1 LAVAMFERPFTL
13 TPVQQARVNR
23 LKVTVN
29 IPVYNEDPL
38 ILDRALYALF
48 TQTLLP
54 DRVEVVDDGSTR
66 DYSEDRAY
74 WQQRHPSA
82 LESSWV
88 WQPNQGKR
96 RAQARTFTTADA
108 DIFVTLDSDTALER
122 NALREGLKPFADRR
136 CSPSPESSWRGTTAR
151 TG

>member
-1 LAVAMFERPFTL
+1 MFERPIAL
-13 TPVQQARVNR
+13 PAVQQARVNR

-66 DYSEDRAY
+66 DYSEVRAY

-82 LESSWV
+82 GGVSWV
-88 WQPNQGKR
+88 LGPKQRKKEGPAPPLPTPAAGR
-96 RAQARTFTTADA
+96 L
-108 DIFVTLDSDTALER
+108 VT
-122 NALREGLKPFADRR
+122 
-136 CSPSPESSWRGTTAR
+136 
-151 TG
+151 